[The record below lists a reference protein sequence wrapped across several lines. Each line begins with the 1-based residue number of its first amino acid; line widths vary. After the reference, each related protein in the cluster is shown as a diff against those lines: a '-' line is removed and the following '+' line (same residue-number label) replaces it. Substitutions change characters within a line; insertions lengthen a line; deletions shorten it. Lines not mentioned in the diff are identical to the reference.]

1 MAEHVCGDE
10 PERLLASSFSL
21 LTVWDRC
28 ICVCVRVKSSGT
40 RNLSENLDLDLDC
53 KCRLFPEFRFQNSC
67 VFKPIVILKYSVIV
81 VAEVWA
87 FERAHV
93 LCMRVEGGA
102 SDCWTEMLQKA
113 PSVTVPPLYPLCFS
127 LQLQP
132 CRFLIPP
139 TFPVHMAAQT
149 AVCMHVCLNLG
160 LYSNVATLFD
170 PALETLC
177 RPARVLEGLLVVW
190 VEFNLSAWAAI
201 VPSGSCFVAA
211 LCYFLFWDSYFSR
224 LGHKL
229 LLIALIITKPE

>member
-1 MAEHVCGDE
+1 M
-10 PERLLASSFSL
+10 
-21 LTVWDRC
+21 
-28 ICVCVRVKSSGT
+28 
-40 RNLSENLDLDLDC
+40 
-53 KCRLFPEFRFQNSC
+53 
-67 VFKPIVILKYSVIV
+67 FKPIVILKYSVTV

-139 TFPVHMAAQT
+139 PTFPVHMAAQT

-177 RPARVLEGLLVVW
+177 WPARALEGLLVVW
-190 VEFNLSAWAAI
+190 VEFNLSARAVM

-211 LCYFLFWDSYFSR
+211 LCHFLF
-224 LGHKL
+224 
-229 LLIALIITKPE
+229 